1 MLNKLFKIQIVFIP
15 IFLGLILIFFKI
27 DNNIQLQNNFFP
39 WDSFYYKEIIKDFD
53 FKSFQL
59 NNTAAPFNER
69 ILFPI
74 FYKTFNIFTDFSLI
88 YSASLVNLI
97 GVYISVICFFI
108 LGYNYKISTNS
119 LLFSSI
125 LFLSFGVVR

>member
-74 FYKTFNIFTDFSLI
+74 FYKTFNIFTDFNLI
-88 YSASLVNLI
+88 YSASL
-97 GVYISVICFFI
+97 
-108 LGYNYKISTNS
+108 
-119 LLFSSI
+119 
-125 LFLSFGVVR
+125 